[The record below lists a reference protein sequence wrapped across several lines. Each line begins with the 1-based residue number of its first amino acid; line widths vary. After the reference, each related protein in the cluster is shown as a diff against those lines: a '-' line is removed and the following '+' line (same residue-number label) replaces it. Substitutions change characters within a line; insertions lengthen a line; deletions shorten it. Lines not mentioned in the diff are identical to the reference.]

1 MNEGTVKREIA
12 KVKGE
17 NPERLNLGSV
27 PDVTMDRAGRMTLQ
41 AFVPAKTSTIAAQPT
56 RSLSTAARDTFTFS
70 KDTPAFNQAQNL
82 QLGAPVP
89 SSFIIPSS
97 PYVANV
103 LEQPPHMDKDD
114 LYTSSPA
121 KLNSYASRNN
131 LKRVV
136 EYNESEDD
144 DEGGPIRDGQQRG
157 KRQKRKGDISQEG
170 SHIRIGHHS
179 AEPLVSVFSKFKKSA
194 TGNRIPYIY
203 SRPISELFPSGKQWN
218 DYVSTNNIVGM
229 ENVTLDD
236 FLFPASKA
244 SAEFLSNDKKRDMVK
259 QYLSSLVDQDSA
271 QATPASQSK
280 PKFNQVPAF
289 IVGYHFDDLELPVRA
304 HLCLKAE
311 NRGAALLFRIDKED
325 IEKSNIEFNGIRVL
339 PNKIKFLP
347 EFKKPTEKET
357 KAEVMTR
364 FLANENEEVAATED
378 PPSPSQKKCGRRR
391 LTDRS
396 GTPVNAPR
404 LNIELRK
411 GIAGGVDAG
420 LELLQASGQTYL
432 TAAFEY
438 GQKLRAREDTALL
451 KEVSLMEREAV
462 VQDRERFI
470 DEEIT
475 ARVAAALSAER
486 QITNVSGSEQS
497 AAQKRIEDPERQLE
511 QARNIPSSTSTQVS
525 ASNSGN
531 RSSASKSLFLDLNG
545 ANFHE
550 AYTKIPEQ
558 SLNAGWYVKSQA
570 QIKTFDEG
578 PLEGKKF
585 SQNQILQPIQGIAV
599 PGRLKETAVRYGDVE
614 YLHYEEGGVSK
625 LVQSSQSVTNH
636 EGKEDRKE
644 APLLPFSASF
654 DDGNKLQDDLR
665 NAKCDIHR

>member
-27 PDVTMDRAGRMTLQ
+27 PDVTMDRARRMTLQ

-70 KDTPAFNQAQNL
+70 KDTPAFNQSQNL

-89 SSFIIPSS
+89 SSFIIPPS

-136 EYNESEDD
+136 EYNESEDN
-144 DEGGPIRDGQQRG
+144 DEDGPIRDGQQRG

-218 DYVSTNNIVGM
+218 DYVSTNNI
-229 ENVTLDD
+229 
-236 FLFPASKA
+236 PAQS
-244 SAEFLSNDKKRDMVK
+244 LSNDKKRDMVK

-271 QATPASQSK
+271 QATSASQSK

-289 IVGYHFDDLELPVRA
+289 IVGNHFDDLELPVRA

-311 NRGAALLFRIDKED
+311 NRGAALLFGIDKED

-357 KAEVMTR
+357 KAEIMTR
-364 FLANENEEVAATED
+364 LLANENEEVAATED
-378 PPSPSQKKCGRRR
+378 PPSPSEKKC
-391 LTDRS
+391 
-396 GTPVNAPR
+396 
-404 LNIELRK
+404 
-411 GIAGGVDAG
+411 
-420 LELLQASGQTYL
+420 
-432 TAAFEY
+432 AAFEY

-462 VQDRERFI
+462 IEDRERFI

-497 AAQKRIEDPERQLE
+497 AAQKRIEDLERQLE
-511 QARNIPSSTSTQVS
+511 QARKIPSSTSTQVS

-545 ANFHE
+545 ATFHE

-558 SLNAGWYVKSQA
+558 RLNAGWYVKSQA

-599 PGRLKETAVRYGDVE
+599 PGRLKETAVRCGDVE

-625 LVQSSQSVTNH
+625 LVQSSQSVINH
-636 EGKEDRKE
+636 EGQ
-644 APLLPFSASF
+644 FYVSWTY
-654 DDGNKLQDDLR
+654 LR
-665 NAKCDIHR
+665 EIKGAFAF